1 MIMHTRERE
10 RERVNISRN
19 CKACNGERGQKD
31 ISSNAKD
38 IARNCMQ
45 ERKRKDMPRKKE
57 CMYERE
63 REPGEIMGGKV
74 NQRRHII
81 AKQFA

>member
-1 MIMHTRERE
+1 MQCRVRTRWYPDMIMHTRERE

-45 ERKRKDMPRKKE
+45 ESK
-57 CMYERE
+57 

-74 NQRRHII
+74 NKRRRII